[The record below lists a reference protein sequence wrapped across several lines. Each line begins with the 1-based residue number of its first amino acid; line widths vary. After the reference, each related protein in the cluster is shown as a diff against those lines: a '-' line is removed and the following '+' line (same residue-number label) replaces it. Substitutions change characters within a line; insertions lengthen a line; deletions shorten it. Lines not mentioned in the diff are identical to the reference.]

1 MVALD
6 HGSQRSPEYMGT
18 HFELL
23 GRTDPGLLVVAR
35 SILPARARKKK
46 PLKNQGL
53 SLIQLPGNATGRQS
67 RDHSHSVVAEPTSP
81 LNSNRIFAMRMN
93 RYHQKYHQ
101 TELPRFCGL

>member
-35 SILPARARKKK
+35 SILPARARKK
-46 PLKNQGL
+46 
-53 SLIQLPGNATGRQS
+53 
-67 RDHSHSVVAEPTSP
+67 SP
-81 LNSNRIFAMRMN
+81 
-93 RYHQKYHQ
+93 
-101 TELPRFCGL
+101 